1 MTETEARAWV
11 ADRFGAVAV
20 DRFTRLADL
29 LVAANQ
35 QQNLVA
41 PASLALMWSRHL
53 ADSAQLAFLDESNGL
68 WLDIG
73 SGGGLPG
80 LVLALLLDRPFLL
93 CEPRR
98 LRAIFLSEA
107 IDALDLTAR
116 VTVAQ
121 SKVELL
127 VTPATTISAR
137 AVASITALFT
147 AARACATPDTTW
159 ILPRGKSGR
168 NELETVQ
175 RAVRGEFHVKQSLTD
190 PEAVI
195 VVARRVSAR

>member
-1 MTETEARAWV
+1 MTEAEALAWV
-11 ADRFGAVAV
+11 ADRFGVAAV
-20 DRFTRLADL
+20 DRLSNFAGL
-29 LVAANQ
+29 LLAANQ
-35 QQNLVA
+35 HQNLVA
-41 PASLALMWSRHL
+41 PTSLESVWSRHL
-53 ADSAQLAFLDESNGL
+53 ADSAQLALLDDGDGL

-98 LRAIFLSEA
+98 LRAAFLAETIETLGLGRRVA
-107 IDALDLTAR
+107 I
-116 VTVAQ
+116 AQ
-121 SKVELL
+121 SKVETL
-127 VTPATTISAR
+127 AARASTISAR
-137 AVASITALFT
+137 AVASIETLFI
-147 AARACATPDTTW
+147 AARACTIPDTTW

-168 NELETVQ
+168 SELQTIK

-195 VVARRVSAR
+195 VVARRVATR

>member
-1 MTETEARAWV
+1 MTEAEARAWM
-11 ADRFGAVAV
+11 ADRFGAAAA
-20 DRFTRLADL
+20 DRLARFAEL
-29 LVAANQ
+29 LAAANGT
-35 QQNLVA
+35 QNLVA
-41 PASLALMWSRHL
+41 PASLPSIWSRHL
-53 ADSAQLAFLDESNGL
+53 ADSAQLALLDDGDGP

-98 LRAIFLSEA
+98 LRAAFLSETVA
-107 IDALDLTAR
+107 ALGLGAR

-127 VTPATTISAR
+127 ATPFLTISAR
-137 AVASITALFT
+137 AVASPETLF
-147 AARACATPDTTW
+147 ASARACATIDTTW

-168 NELETVQ
+168 SELGSLQ

-195 VVARRVSAR
+195 LVARRVIAR